1 MSRPNKP
8 PKPQMPKPGTDDEYM
23 NLFFSQTESP
33 FSALNRELHEV
44 EVSCETFFTSQ
55 HFSYQFFYS
64 KIKSVGYTV

>member
-44 EVSCETFFTSQ
+44 EVCYENNNILLINSFIR
-55 HFSYQFFYS
+55 
-64 KIKSVGYTV
+64 K

>member
-1 MSRPNKP
+1 MSRPNNP

-44 EVSCETFFTSQ
+44 EVCYENNNLSILLFENKRCRA
-55 HFSYQFFYS
+55 
-64 KIKSVGYTV
+64 IVGHTM

>member
-1 MSRPNKP
+1 MSRPNNP

-44 EVSCETFFTSQ
+44 EVSYKQ
-55 HFSYQFFYS
+55 QQFLS
-64 KIKSVGYTV
+64 ILLLENKM